1 MTTKLRG
8 SLLLLLVLGALF
20 AMPVATKTYYAHGA
34 LAAALT
40 GLAVVVSVYLG
51 PLSFVLAGY
60 VESSFI
66 RAVATPSSFEIVLMF
81 VAGLVFLASWWRSV
95 TAGARRSLPY
105 LPVTC
110 WALISAYFW
119 VSIVFTHGA

>member
-1 MTTKLRG
+1 MSAKLKS
-8 SLLLLLVLGALF
+8 SLLLLLVLGLLF
-20 AMPVATKTYYAHGA
+20 AVPVATKTYYAHGA
-34 LAAALT
+34 LAAFLT
-40 GLAVVVSVYLG
+40 GLTVVVSVYLG
-51 PLSFVLAGY
+51 PVSFALTGV

-66 RAVATPSSFEIVLMF
+66 RAVATTTRVEIGLMF
-81 VAGLVFLASWWRSV
+81 LAGLVFFVAWRRALRPV
-95 TAGARRSLPY
+95 ERPTFPY